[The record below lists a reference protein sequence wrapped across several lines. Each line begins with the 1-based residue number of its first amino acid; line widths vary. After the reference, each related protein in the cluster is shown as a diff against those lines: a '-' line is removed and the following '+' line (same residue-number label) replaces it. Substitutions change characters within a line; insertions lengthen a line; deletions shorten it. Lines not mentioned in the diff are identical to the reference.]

1 MKVKMIIILTLICF
15 LVLFINQGQIKAQ
28 ELELNAKSAIL
39 IETDTEQVLFEKNID
54 EELPPASITKI
65 MTLLI
70 AMEEVEDGNIS
81 LDDEIT
87 VSQNAASM
95 GGSQIYLAANDRVPF
110 RDLIKAVAIASA
122 NDASVAIAEA
132 ISGSYSGFI
141 SLMNERAEE
150 LGMENTNFVNST
162 GLPDDEHYTTAE
174 DIVKM
179 SKELVKYEEILE
191 WSSIWV
197 DYIELPDREAM
208 VANTNKLINE
218 YQGMDGLKTGHTSE
232 AGYCLTA
239 TARREDTRLI
249 SVVLDSETEEDR
261 RNDTDNLLNYGFNN
275 FEKKLVVE
283 EGERIDNIEIS
294 SAKNPVITAEA
305 AENLHAM
312 IERGASSEIEEEIR
326 LQQSLTAP
334 LEEGEVIG
342 EILVKKDDD
351 ILNSVDIVT
360 SEDIEKANVFIR
372 LWRRFVNWIGG
383 WLQSL

>member
-1 MKVKMIIILTLICF
+1 MIIILTLICF

-283 EGERIDNIEIS
+283 EGERIDNIEIP

>member
-1 MKVKMIIILTLICF
+1 MIIILTLICF